1 MNYSSFIQRFVR
13 LGLYTERMTTQAI
26 SRESHEAIYL
36 HAWNLVTHASYATLK
51 KLYERYGGFEKAW
64 HAMPP
69 SQLDPL
75 AEWKKFQSQ
84 YPEMTLMTYDDP
96 AYPMLL
102 KQLKKAP
109 FSLYIQGEHGPHC
122 ADESEMAHTNL
133 SIVGT
138 RRPSPYGILQT
149 QKIVQELSLYP
160 IVIVSGLAKGVD
172 TLAHETALLEGL
184 PTWAII
190 GHGHDYLPEQQHDLV
205 KQILK
210 NGCIMSEY
218 PPGTPPE
225 KFRYPERNRIIAG
238 LSGITVVTEAPQSS
252 GANITAKLAREEDR
266 EVFALCADIDRRAC
280 QGNLDLIEQQ
290 IAAPLTSCKLLV
302 EALGCKTTRE
312 HSERGRPSPS
322 PSLTLR
328 DPIMQSIVSILNYKN
343 TTTFGEILDSTGIK
357 NVGELLEKLTM
368 LEIDGMVS
376 MVGGGYILT
385 TDR

>member
-1 MNYSSFIQRFVR
+1 MTKKS
-13 LGLYTERMTTQAI
+13 YTNELP
-26 SRESHEAIYL
+26 ESHEAIYL

-69 SQLDPL
+69 SQLDPH
-75 AEWKKFQSQ
+75 AEWKKFQTQ
-84 YPEMTLMTYDDP
+84 YPEMTLMTYDDSV
-96 AYPMLL
+96 YPMLL

-109 FSLYIQGEHGPHC
+109 FSLYIQGEHGPHRS
-122 ADESEMAHTNL
+122 ANWPSVFTNL

-138 RRPSPYGILQT
+138 RRPSPYGTLQT

-160 IVIVSGLAKGVD
+160 VVIVSGLAKGVD

-184 PTWAII
+184 PTWAVI

-205 KQILK
+205 NQILK

-218 PPGTPPE
+218 PPSTPPE

-238 LSGITVVTEAPQSS
+238 LSPITVVTEAPQSS

-280 QGNLDLIEQQ
+280 QGNLDLIEQH
-290 IAAPLTSCKLLV
+290 IATPLTSYKVLL
-302 EALGCKTTRE
+302 ETLGMRE
-312 HSERGRPSPS
+312 PMRERSKRSRPSPS
-322 PSLTLR
+322 HTLR
-328 DPIMQSIVSILNYKN
+328 DPIMQSIVNVLNYKSI
-343 TTTFGEILDSTGIK
+343 TTFTEIIDATHLRNIP
-357 NVGELLEKLTM
+357 ELLEKLTL
-368 LEIDGMVS
+368 LEIDGIVS
-376 MVGGGYILT
+376 MIGGGYMLT
-385 TDR
+385 TEYGS